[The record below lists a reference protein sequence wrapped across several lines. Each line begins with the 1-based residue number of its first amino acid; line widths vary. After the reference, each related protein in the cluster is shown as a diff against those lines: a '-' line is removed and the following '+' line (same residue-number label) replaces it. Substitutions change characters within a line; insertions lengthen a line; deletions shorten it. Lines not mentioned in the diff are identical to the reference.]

1 MSKEQKF
8 HEWIEE
14 QYREEKD
21 RVWESILQ
29 KEEERGLS
37 PAPEKAR
44 KKTGFRWNKW
54 ATAVASAVAVFAVG
68 TFCLVRFL
76 PQDTPDGGGGGNRY
90 FTVENYRL
98 VETENKQTL
107 KDVVKETGKPLLYFD
122 WYDGVTEQTFTYQVG
137 EDESAEIIGYR
148 ERLMD
153 VERGYLVELHITD
166 TQTQLDIF
174 DYETTT
180 FQETIIDGVSIDWK
194 ISNKKSVAYFEYG
207 GYKYLVKT
215 MEETEEEYILSLVER
230 LLP

>member
-54 ATAVASAVAVFAVG
+54 ATAVASAVVVFAVG
-68 TFCLVRFL
+68 TFCLVKFL
-76 PQDTPDGGGGGNRY
+76 PQDTPDGGGDGIRY
-90 FTVENYRL
+90 FTAENYRL
-98 VETENKQTL
+98 VETEDKQTL
-107 KDVVKETGKPLLYFD
+107 KDVVEETGKPLLYFD
-122 WYDGVTEQTFTYQVG
+122 WYDGVTEQTFIYQVG
-137 EDESAEIIGYR
+137 EGDTTEIIGYQ
-148 ERLMD
+148 EIVVD
-153 VERGYLVELHITD
+153 TETGYFVEFNITD
-166 TQTQLDIF
+166 TQTRLDIF
-174 DYETTT
+174 DYDIAE
-180 FQETIIDGVSIDWK
+180 FQETVVKGVSVDWRATY
-194 ISNKKSVAYFEYG
+194 IESVAYFEYD
-207 GYKYLVKT
+207 GYKYLMKV
-215 MEETEEEYILSLVER
+215 MDATEEGYILSLVER

>member
-37 PAPEKAR
+37 SAPEKAR

-68 TFCLVRFL
+68 TFCLVKFL
-76 PQDTPDGGGGGNRY
+76 PQDTPDGGGDGNRY
-90 FTVENYRL
+90 FTAENYRL

-107 KDVVKETGKPLLYFD
+107 KDVVEETGKPLLYFD

-137 EDESAEIIGYR
+137 EGDTAEIIGYR

-153 VERGYLVELHITD
+153 AETGYLVELHITD

-174 DYETTT
+174 DYKETN
-180 FQETIIDGVSIDWK
+180 FQETVVQEVSVDWR
-194 ISNKKSVAYFEYG
+194 IYSGESIAYFEYG
-207 GYKYLVKT
+207 GYKYLMKVMDT
-215 MEETEEEYILSLVER
+215 TEEGYILSLVER